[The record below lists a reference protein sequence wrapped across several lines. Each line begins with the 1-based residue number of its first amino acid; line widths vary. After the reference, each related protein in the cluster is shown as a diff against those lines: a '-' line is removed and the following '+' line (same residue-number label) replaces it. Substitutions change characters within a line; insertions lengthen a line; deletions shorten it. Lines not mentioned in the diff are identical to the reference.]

1 MKVATVETVRA
12 IEAAIDASVMSYER
26 MMLNAGHAAGKY
38 LQSRLEISEQ
48 THFTILIGKGNNGGD
63 GLALAHYLSQH
74 TPARIRLYMLEA
86 RRQDDKNYAAV
97 VSDGLFIGLAADDG
111 DGRLLRNL
119 ISSADVVVDAVFG
132 IGLRLPLRGRAAKIL
147 RAVNQMTAPVYSTY
161 GDAAAVDPTMP
172 GQLPHAPRPF
182 VFAIDCPSGIDCDSG
197 QADVSAI
204 AADETITFIAA
215 KPGLF
220 TFPAARYVGKL
231 IFSQIGVPD
240 TVPALAQ
247 VTATVM
253 DSHRARS
260 MLPARPIDGHKGT
273 FGKTMIVAGS
283 PNFVGAAVLAGEAA
297 CRSGTG
303 LVTIAAADKLVD
315 IAAGALREPTWLRL
329 PDEEGAIAASACV
342 DLIRQSQGY
351 HALLVGC
358 GLGQHPSTR
367 EFVWGLLAGGDLPP
381 LIMDA
386 DALNTVSGEANWQRH
401 LPAETIITPHSGEM
415 SRLTRL
421 PTDEINAH
429 RWEIAAEKAKEWG
442 LVIVLKGAHTLVA
455 SPDGRISVIPFK
467 TDALGTAGTGDV
479 LAGLIAG
486 LRAQGASAFDSA
498 RLGAYIHALAGT
510 VAAAKVGSSR
520 SVTAGD
526 ALRALGLAFQ
536 MVERG

>member
-1 MKVATVETVRA
+1 MKVAAVETMRT
-12 IEAAIDASVMSYER
+12 IEAAVDASVMSYEQ

-38 LQSRLEISEQ
+38 LQDRLEISED

-63 GLALAHYLSQH
+63 GLALAHYLAQH
-74 TPARIRLYMLEA
+74 TSARIRLYMLEA
-86 RRQDDKNYAAV
+86 RRQDDKNFAAV

-119 ISSADVVVDAVFG
+119 ISSADVIVDAVFG
-132 IGLRLPLRGRAAKIL
+132 IGLRLPLRGQAAKIL
-147 RAVNQMTAPVYSTY
+147 RTVNQMTAPVYATY
-161 GDAAAVDPTMP
+161 GDAAAVDPGLP

-197 QADVSAI
+197 QADASAI

-240 TVPALAQ
+240 TLPALTQ
-247 VTATVM
+247 ITTTVM
-253 DSHRARS
+253 DSHRARLI
-260 MLPARPIDGHKGT
+260 LPARPIDGHKGT
-273 FGKTMIVAGS
+273 FGKTMIAAGS
-283 PNFVGAAVLAGEAA
+283 PNFVGAAALAGEAA
-297 CRSGTG
+297 GRAGAG
-303 LVTIAAADKLVD
+303 LVTIAAPDKLVD

-329 PDEEGAIAASACV
+329 PDEDGAIAAAACA

-367 EFVWGLLAGGDLPP
+367 AFVWGLLAGGDLPP

-386 DALNTVSGEANWQRH
+386 DALNTVSAKANWPRH

-429 RWEIAAEKAKEWG
+429 RWEIAAEKAKEWD

-455 SPDGRISVIPFK
+455 SPDGQISVIPFK

-486 LRAQGASAFDSA
+486 LRAQGSSAFDSA

-510 VAAAKVGSSR
+510 IAAAKVGSSR
-520 SVTAGD
+520 SVIAGD
-526 ALRALGLAFQ
+526 VLRALGLAFQ
-536 MVERG
+536 AIERS